1 MEVTVV
7 MGRGGQRGIW
17 RTKLAEFGDKLDM
30 DEERKEKEV
39 SRTKS
44 PFLAQTSRQRM
55 MLCSEMGNPRG
66 RPVWEEKK
74 EQNLGFDQVAFDK
87 PMRCPGDGGG

>member
-1 MEVTVV
+1 M
-7 MGRGGQRGIW
+7 
-17 RTKLAEFGDKLDM
+17 AEFGDKLDM
-30 DEERKEKEV
+30 DEGRKERKV

-44 PFLAQTSRQRM
+44 QFLARTSRQRM

-66 RPVWEEKK
+66 RPVQEEKK
-74 EQNLGFDQVAFDK
+74 DFSFDQVEFEK